1 MPLLQGLDPVPAFAA
16 PAPILSRGSCHSRS
30 LRPLFHSAI
39 PFRPL
44 QSAHLQVRALTD
56 MSGTG
61 RPPLRCD
68 PTVYFVADVG
78 VSEGRDLPT
87 IVRDAVRGGAG
98 IVQYRDKS
106 DATPAEK
113 EAFAKSLRDAVRE
126 ASPDAAFLVNDDP
139 ALAVRVAADGVHVG
153 QDDAALAEA
162 RAVVGEKAIIGVSC
176 GNIAEAEAAIAGGA
190 DYLGVGA
197 VFETKSKP
205 DAGEPLGIG
214 GLARIV
220 QAVSRRVPVV
230 AIGGI
235 NMGNC
240 GGCAVVG
247 ADGLAVISTIVKSG
261 DPKVEAEML
270 RMRFE
275 DAHFD
280 REEGGKPA
288 GPVTL
293 DFEAKA
299 TY

>member
-1 MPLLQGLDPVPAFAA
+1 
-16 PAPILSRGSCHSRS
+16 
-30 LRPLFHSAI
+30 
-39 PFRPL
+39 
-44 QSAHLQVRALTD
+44 
-56 MSGTG
+56 MSGAG

-68 PTVYFVADVG
+68 QTLYFVADVG
-78 VSEGRDLPT
+78 VAAGRDLPS

-98 IVQYRDKS
+98 MVQYRDKS
-106 DATPAEK
+106 DATAAEK
-113 EAFAKSLRDAVRE
+113 EALARLLRDAVRE

-139 ALAVRVAADGVHVG
+139 ALAVLVDADGVHVG

-162 RAVVGEKAIIGVSC
+162 RTVVGEKGIVGVSC
-176 GNIAEAEAAIAGGA
+176 GTAEEAEDAIAGGA

-205 DAGEPLGIG
+205 DAGEPLGLG

-220 QAVSRRVPVV
+220 RAVGRRVPVV

-235 NMGNC
+235 NMGNV
-240 GGCAVVG
+240 GGCGVAG
-247 ADGLAVISTIVKSG
+247 ADGVAVISTIVKSG
-261 DPKVEAEML
+261 DPKLEAESL
-270 RMRFE
+270 YRRFE

-280 REEGGKPA
+280 RDEGGKPP

-293 DFEAKA
+293 DLDAKA